1 MAFGDNI
8 TYEFLINRLN
18 KELERI
24 RDYSEETRHVADMLY
39 KGNYTQNELI
49 GAVAIM
55 ISNANDI
62 DEVISTWRQ
71 YISKY
76 KGIVVE
82 DSNRAVEDLKN
93 ADNEIINLKAKLS
106 TYEGLLREK
115 DKYIAQ
121 LEQKQVEQNINN
133 EIANINSKLDL
144 IVIDREQYN
153 KLYQALKVIGTKYSS
168 LGEIKELVDTL
179 ERVLETIDKN
189 AKLIA
194 ASEGNREKQK
204 HAVGTKSNRYIKELD
219 TEELIKVYRENG
231 NSIPKYAKEE
241 YTRKYGITYNGLRER
256 LIKAGVWVNRHPTDN

>member
-24 RDYSEETRHVADMLY
+24 RDYSEETRHVADILY

-62 DEVISTWRQ
+62 DEVISAWRK

-76 KGIVVE
+76 KGIVVG
-82 DSNRAVEDLKN
+82 DSKASEDLKN
-93 ADNEIINLKAKLS
+93 AESEIISLKAKLS

-115 DKYIAQ
+115 DKYIEQ
-121 LEQKQVEQNINN
+121 LVQKQAEDSSKSSIINN
-133 EIANINSKLDL
+133 
-144 IVIDREQYN
+144 EQYN
-153 KLYQALKVIGTKYSS
+153 KLYQELKVIGTKYSS

-179 ERVLETIDKN
+179 ERVLETINKN

-204 HAVGTKSNRYIKELD
+204 HAVGTKSNRYIQELD
-219 TEELIKVYRENG
+219 TEELIKVYRKNG
-231 NSIPKYAKEE
+231 NSIPKYVKEE
-241 YTRKYGITYNGLRER
+241 YARKYGITYNGLRER

>member
-24 RDYSEETRHVADMLY
+24 RDYSEETRHVADILY
-39 KGNYTQNELI
+39 KGNYTQNELL

-62 DEVISTWRQ
+62 DEVISAWKR

-76 KGIVVE
+76 KGIVVG
-82 DSNRAVEDLKN
+82 DSNRASEELKN
-93 ADNEIINLKAKLS
+93 AENEIISLNAKLS

-115 DKYIAQ
+115 DKYIEQ
-121 LEQKQVEQNINN
+121 LVQKQVKDSSKSCTINN
-133 EIANINSKLDL
+133 
-144 IVIDREQYN
+144 EQYN
-153 KLYQALKVIGTKYSS
+153 KLYQALEVIGTKYSS

-179 ERVLETIDKN
+179 ERVLETINKN

-231 NSIPKYAKEE
+231 NSIPKYVKEE
-241 YTRKYGITYNGLRER
+241 YARKYGITYNGLRER
-256 LIKAGVWVNRHPTDN
+256 LIKAGVWVNRHPTDK

>member
-24 RDYSEETRHVADMLY
+24 RDYSEETRHVAAILY
-39 KGNYTQNELI
+39 KGNYTQNELLD
-49 GAVAIM
+49 AVAIM
-55 ISNANDI
+55 VSNANDI
-62 DEVISTWRQ
+62 DEVISAWKG

-76 KGIVVE
+76 KGIVVG
-82 DSNRAVEDLKN
+82 DSNRASGELKN
-93 ADNEIINLKAKLS
+93 AENEIVSLNAKLK

-115 DKYIAQ
+115 DKYIEQ
-121 LEQKQVEQNINN
+121 LVQKQVEQNSKSCTINN
-133 EIANINSKLDL
+133 
-144 IVIDREQYN
+144 EQYN

-168 LGEIKELVDTL
+168 LGDIKELVDTL
-179 ERVLETIDKN
+179 EKVLETIDKN

-231 NSIPKYAKEE
+231 NSIPKYVKEE

-256 LIKAGVWVNRHPTDN
+256 LIKAGVWVNRHPTDK

>member
-24 RDYSEETRHVADMLY
+24 RDYSEETRHVADILY
-39 KGNYTQNELI
+39 KGNYTQNELL

-62 DEVISTWRQ
+62 DEVISAWKR

-76 KGIVVE
+76 KGIVVG
-82 DSNRAVEDLKN
+82 DNKAVEDLKN
-93 ADNEIINLKAKLS
+93 AENEIISLRAKLNI
-106 TYEGLLREK
+106 YEGLLREK
-115 DKYIAQ
+115 DKYIEQ
-121 LEQKQVEQNINN
+121 LVQEQVADSSKSSTINN
-133 EIANINSKLDL
+133 
-144 IVIDREQYN
+144 EQYN

-231 NSIPKYAKEE
+231 NSIPKYVKEE
-241 YTRKYGITYNGLRER
+241 YARKYGITYNGLRER
-256 LIKAGVWVNRHPTDN
+256 LIKAGVWVNRHHTDN

>member
-24 RDYSEETRHVADMLY
+24 RDYSEETRHIADILY
-39 KGNYTQNELI
+39 KGNYTQNELL

-62 DEVISTWRQ
+62 DEVISAWRR

-76 KGIVVE
+76 KGIVVG
-82 DSNRAVEDLKN
+82 DSNRASEELKN
-93 ADNEIINLKAKLS
+93 AENEIISLKAKLK

-115 DKYIAQ
+115 DKYIEQ
-121 LEQKQVEQNINN
+121 LEQKQVEDSSKSSIVNN
-133 EIANINSKLDL
+133 
-144 IVIDREQYN
+144 EQYN
-153 KLYQALKVIGTKYSS
+153 KLYQELKVIGTKYSS

-179 ERVLETIDKN
+179 ERVLETINKN

-204 HAVGTKSNRYIKELD
+204 HAVGTKSNRYIQELD

-231 NSIPKYAKEE
+231 NSIPKYVKEE
-241 YTRKYGITYNGLRER
+241 YARKYGITYNGLRER
-256 LIKAGVWVNRHPTDN
+256 LIKAGVWVNRHPTDK

>member
-24 RDYSEETRHVADMLY
+24 RDYSEETRHVADILY

-62 DEVISTWRQ
+62 DEVISAWKR

-82 DSNRAVEDLKN
+82 DSNRASEELKN
-93 ADNEIINLKAKLS
+93 AENEIISLKAKLS
-106 TYEGLLREK
+106 TYDGLLREK

-121 LEQKQVEQNINN
+121 LEQKQVEDSSKSCTINN
-133 EIANINSKLDL
+133 
-144 IVIDREQYN
+144 EQYN

-231 NSIPKYAKEE
+231 NSIPKYVKEE
-241 YTRKYGITYNGLRER
+241 YARKYGITYNGLRER

>member
-18 KELERI
+18 KELELI

-39 KGNYTQNELI
+39 KGNYTQNELV

-93 ADNEIINLKAKLS
+93 AENEIVSLKAKLS

-115 DKYIAQ
+115 DKYIEQ
-121 LEQKQVEQNINN
+121 LVQKQVEDSSKSSIVNN
-133 EIANINSKLDL
+133 
-144 IVIDREQYN
+144 EQYN

-168 LGEIKELVDTL
+168 LGDIKELVDTL
-179 ERVLETIDKN
+179 ERVLETINKN

-204 HAVGTKSNRYIKELD
+204 HAVGTKSNRYIQELD
-219 TEELIKVYRENG
+219 TEELIKVYRKNG
-231 NSIPKYAKEE
+231 NSIPKYVKEE
-241 YTRKYGITYNGLRER
+241 YARKYGITYNGLRER

>member
-24 RDYSEETRHVADMLY
+24 RDYSEETRHVADILY
-39 KGNYTQNELI
+39 KGNYTQNELL

-62 DEVISTWRQ
+62 DEVISAWKR

-76 KGIVVE
+76 KGIVVG
-82 DSNRAVEDLKN
+82 DSNRASEELKN
-93 ADNEIINLKAKLS
+93 AENEIISLKAKLS

-115 DKYIAQ
+115 DKYIEQ
-121 LEQKQVEQNINN
+121 LVQKQEEDSSKSSIVNN
-133 EIANINSKLDL
+133 
-144 IVIDREQYN
+144 EQYN

-179 ERVLETIDKN
+179 ERVLETINKN

-204 HAVGTKSNRYIKELD
+204 HAVGTKSNRYIQELD

-231 NSIPKYAKEE
+231 NSIPKYVKEE
-241 YTRKYGITYNGLRER
+241 YARKYGITYNGLRER
-256 LIKAGVWVNRHPTDN
+256 LIKAGVWVNRHHTDK

>member
-24 RDYSEETRHVADMLY
+24 RDYSEETRHVADILY
-39 KGNYTQNELI
+39 KGNYTQNELL

-62 DEVISTWRQ
+62 DEVISAWKR

-76 KGIVVE
+76 KGIVVG
-82 DSNRAVEDLKN
+82 DSNRASEELKN
-93 ADNEIINLKAKLS
+93 AENEIISLKAKLS

-115 DKYIAQ
+115 DKYIEQ
-121 LEQKQVEQNINN
+121 LVQKQEEDSSKSSIVNN
-133 EIANINSKLDL
+133 
-144 IVIDREQYN
+144 EQYN

-168 LGEIKELVDTL
+168 LGDIKELVDTL

-231 NSIPKYAKEE
+231 NSIPKYVKEE
-241 YTRKYGITYNGLRER
+241 YARKYGITYNGLRER
-256 LIKAGVWVNRHPTDN
+256 LIKAGVWVNRHHTDK

>member
-24 RDYSEETRHVADMLY
+24 RDYSEETRHVADILY
-39 KGNYTQNELI
+39 KGNYTQNELL

-62 DEVISTWRQ
+62 DEVISAWKR

-76 KGIVVE
+76 KGIVVG
-82 DSNRAVEDLKN
+82 DSNRASEELKN
-93 ADNEIINLKAKLS
+93 AENEIISLKAKLS

-121 LEQKQVEQNINN
+121 LEQKQVEDSSKSCTINN
-133 EIANINSKLDL
+133 
-144 IVIDREQYN
+144 EQYN
-153 KLYQALKVIGTKYSS
+153 KLYQALKVIGTKYNS

-179 ERVLETIDKN
+179 EKVLETINKN

-204 HAVGTKSNRYIKELD
+204 HAVGTKSNRYIQELD

-231 NSIPKYAKEE
+231 NSIPKYVKEE
-241 YTRKYGITYNGLRER
+241 YTRKCGITYNGLRER
-256 LIKAGVWVNRHPTDN
+256 LIKAGVWVNRHPTDK

>member
-24 RDYSEETRHVADMLY
+24 RDYSEETRHIADILY
-39 KGNYTQNELI
+39 KGNYTQNELL

-62 DEVISTWRQ
+62 DEVISAWRK

-93 ADNEIINLKAKLS
+93 AETEIISLKAKLS

-121 LEQKQVEQNINN
+121 LEQKQVEYSSKSSIVNN
-133 EIANINSKLDL
+133 
-144 IVIDREQYN
+144 EQYN

-179 ERVLETIDKN
+179 EKVLETIDKN

-204 HAVGTKSNRYIKELD
+204 HAVGTKSNRYIQELD

-231 NSIPKYAKEE
+231 NSIPKYVKEE
-241 YTRKYGITYNGLRER
+241 YARKYGITYNGLRER